1 MASAQASGVRKFGTP
16 ARLSAANAS
25 GASGAMNAAS
35 GLPASALS
43 MIGRTVCSG
52 CARADEPMTASTRS
66 NSGAD
71 SRMSSVD
78 FTVSYCAPAMVRSMS
93 RAGLTSTPA
102 AASRANVAALGWL
115 DGDAA
120 ARERIDNH
128 GGAARRRRDDA
139 NPPAP
144 RPGP

>member
-1 MASAQASGVRKFGTP
+1 MWKLGTP

-43 MIGRTVCSG
+43 MIGRTVFSG
-52 CARADEPMTASTRS
+52 CARAEEPMTTSTRS
-66 NSGAD
+66 NSGAE

-93 RAGLTSTPA
+93 RAGLTSIPA
-102 AASRANVAALGWL
+102 AASRAKVAALAGSMVTPRL
-115 DGDAA
+115 ASGSTTMVA
-120 ARERIDNH
+120 
-128 GGAARRRRDDA
+128 
-139 NPPAP
+139 PPAVVVTTP
-144 RPGP
+144 TRLRPAAY